1 MMIKPLRKT
10 CKVISTHKLPDAF
23 SRGGSATVYLTSSQA
38 SEVPQLSQ
46 QAKAIYRQ
54 TMDRKKTP
62 KESVS
67 DVINFEAEGNLHLVY
82 RLSPT
87 SHQKDPH
94 LTHEQKLIGQ
104 MISTIKSFEPLRV
117 AVDLSE
123 IPDSRSPSHHELRV
137 TEKLIFGLCLA
148 YYPLPCYQSDHQ
160 PQKIPPVHVTGALAT
175 GCLDLDKV
183 TGLAMASNVIRH
195 LMMEP
200 ANILTPR
207 SFVHFVQKDSQL
219 AGDGGLSS
227 VFYSYDRLKKKG
239 AGAFCAVAGG
249 NPHSGS
255 GIVAL
260 SYVPEDAAAANK
272 SVAFVGKG
280 ITYDVGGVN
289 VKPARYMKGM
299 HHDMTGAALAYA
311 LVKLAAHDQWPIKV
325 TAYLALA
332 DNVISASAYKPDD
345 VIRSLSGKTIEV
357 VHTDAEGRMVLA
369 DTLTLASRD
378 NHHDLIMNFA
388 TLTGASTAAISDKY
402 HSIYTT
408 QPEWHQLFLAASHES
423 GERVWP
429 FPLDEDFADCL
440 KSRVADTKQCR
451 LTGGVDHIEAALFL
465 RQFVIGDV
473 PLIHMD
479 LSGAT
484 TEKAGG
490 IHLSEETGAGP
501 AFVSCLLKK
510 LGFI

>member
-1 MMIKPLRKT
+1 MRPVFMMMVTPLRET
-10 CKVISTHKLPDAF
+10 CKVISSHKLPSSD
-23 SRGGSATVYLTSSQA
+23 GGSAIIYLSSNKP
-38 SEVPQLSQ
+38 SELPPAQLSQ
-46 QAKAIYRQ
+46 QAEKIYRQ
-54 TMDRKKTP
+54 TLDRRQPQKTTT
-62 KESVS
+62 S
-67 DVINFEAEGNLHLVY
+67 DIISFEAEGSLHLVY

-87 SHQKDPH
+87 CRQKDPH

-104 MISTIKSFEPLRV
+104 VISTIKSFEPLQI
-117 AVDLSE
+117 AVDLSAL
-123 IPDSRSPSHHELRV
+123 PDEVGSNELRV

-160 PQKIPPVHVTGALAT
+160 PQKIPPLHVSGTCAT
-175 GCLDLDKV
+175 KCLDKA
-183 TGLAMASNVIRH
+183 TGLAMASNAIRH

-207 SFVHFVQKDSQL
+207 SFVHFVQKDSL
-219 AGDGGLSS
+219 AVGRGLSS
-227 VFYSYDRLKKKG
+227 IFYSYDRLKKKG

-255 GIVAL
+255 GIVAV
-260 SYVPEDAAAANK
+260 SYVPEDAVATNK

-311 LVKLAAHDQWPIKV
+311 LVKLAAHHRWPIKV

-345 VIRSLSGKTIEV
+345 VITSLSGKTIEV

-378 NHHDLIMNFA
+378 HHDLIMNFA

-408 QPEWHQLFLAASHES
+408 QPEWHPIFTAASHES

-429 FPLDEDFADCL
+429 FPLDKDFADCL

-465 RQFVIGDV
+465 TKFVIGDV

-479 LSGAT
+479 LSHAT
-484 TEKAGG
+484 TEKAHGL
-490 IHLSEETGAGP
+490 HLSKETGAGP